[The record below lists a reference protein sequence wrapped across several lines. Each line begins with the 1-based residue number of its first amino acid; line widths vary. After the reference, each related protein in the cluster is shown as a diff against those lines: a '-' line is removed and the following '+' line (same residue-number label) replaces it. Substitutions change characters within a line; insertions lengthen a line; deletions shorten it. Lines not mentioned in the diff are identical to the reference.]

1 MSAAFVLYCVV
12 VTIPAADAAVPSVA
26 IAGSAEV
33 VFFGGASNGSCADY
47 DLPDAPARAWRSSDG
62 TVHLAAA
69 WATLYLS
76 SGRSLLSV
84 EHSCAVAFNSTMSG
98 VNSLYAD
105 HEWLVAPWILEDNK
119 TVMGYMHQEFHGWQ
133 HNNCTLKPKGNTFES
148 HCWMVAM
155 TSTVSTDGGNTFHH
169 TLTTVVLPLAWGAAR
184 LRPLMPTDAP
194 TAAPASAPTDHKR
207 GRA

>member
-1 MSAAFVLYCVV
+1 
-12 VTIPAADAAVPSVA
+12 VA

-69 WATLYLS
+69 WAALYMS

-119 TVMGYMHQEFHGWQ
+119 TVMGYII
-133 HNNCTLKPKGNTFES
+133 CTRS
-148 HCWMVAM
+148 
-155 TSTVSTDGGNTFHH
+155 STVGSTTNA
-169 TLTTVVLPLAWGAAR
+169 L
-184 LRPLMPTDAP
+184 
-194 TAAPASAPTDHKR
+194 
-207 GRA
+207 